1 MEFLEVLRRFCAI
14 RGQSSLMIT
23 DNGTQFVGA
32 DKELR
37 QMVNGLNQ
45 LQIQEFCAEKDMHWK
60 FTTPAA
66 PHQNGCAEAL
76 VKTCKNSLRK
86 AIRSQLLTPFELYTV
101 FLEVANLVN
110 QGPIGR
116 VQNDPDDGG
125 YISLKHM
132 LLVRASPE
140 VSQGPFKELTK
151 SPSQS

>member
-1 MEFLEVLRRFCAI
+1 M
-14 RGQSSLMIT
+14 MT

-45 LQIQEFCAEKDMHWK
+45 LQIQEFGAEKDMHWK
-60 FTTPAA
+60 FTTPTA
-66 PHQNGCAEAL
+66 PHQNGCAEVL

-86 AIRSQLLTPFELYTV
+86 VIRSQLLTPFELYTV

-125 YISLKHM
+125 YISLNHM

-140 VSQGPFKELTK
+140 VAQGPFKELTK